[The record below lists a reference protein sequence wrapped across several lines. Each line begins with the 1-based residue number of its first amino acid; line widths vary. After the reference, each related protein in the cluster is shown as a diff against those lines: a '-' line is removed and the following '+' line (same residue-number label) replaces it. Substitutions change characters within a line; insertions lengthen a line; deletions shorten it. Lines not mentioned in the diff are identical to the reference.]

1 MLKTVAVCAQV
12 ELVQSVRIN
21 GTVQFFASRSVP
33 LKHLLICTW
42 SEISNEHLYPGTS
55 SSKKLLSY
63 LEFYFSILL
72 SFIIQLL
79 ARFSSPM
86 PSVRTLAGTV
96 MRWTP

>member
-55 SSKKLLSY
+55 KKLLSY
-63 LEFYFSILL
+63 LVFYFSI
-72 SFIIQLL
+72 QL
-79 ARFSSPM
+79 
-86 PSVRTLAGTV
+86 
-96 MRWTP
+96 